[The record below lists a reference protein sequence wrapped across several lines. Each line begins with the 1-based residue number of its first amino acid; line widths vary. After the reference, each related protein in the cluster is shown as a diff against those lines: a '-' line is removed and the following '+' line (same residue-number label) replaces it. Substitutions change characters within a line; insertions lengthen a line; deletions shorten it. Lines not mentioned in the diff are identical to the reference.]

1 MVAINPGL
9 FINGSWILAEKL
21 PNFPSLN
28 PVNEKVL
35 GMVPEASP
43 QQLDDAVQ
51 AAHKALGVWGQL
63 PGPERAQ
70 YLLNTAKQFEDHQ
83 SEVVELLIAETGST
97 FSKVAYPCSSLGVQT
112 LLHSFINSYMS
123 LRLCSSWIIL

>member
-1 MVAINPGL
+1 MVPIHPGL
-9 FINGSWILAEKL
+9 FINGTWIPSEKL

-28 PVNEKVL
+28 PVSGKVV
-35 GMVPEASP
+35 GMVPETSS

-70 YLLNTAKQFEDHQ
+70 YLLNTAKKFEEHQ
-83 SEVVELLIAETGST
+83 SEIVDLLIAETGSA
-97 FSKVAYPCSSLGVQT
+97 FAKVLQGVQT
-112 LLHSFINSYMS
+112 L
-123 LRLCSSWIIL
+123 